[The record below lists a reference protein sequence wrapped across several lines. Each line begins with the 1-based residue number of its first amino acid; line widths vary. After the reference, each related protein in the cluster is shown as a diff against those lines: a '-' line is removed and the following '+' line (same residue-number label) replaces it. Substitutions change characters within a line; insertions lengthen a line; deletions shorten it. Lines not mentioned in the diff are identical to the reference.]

1 MNLCKLKSILRL
13 TIYILQLLDHSP
25 IVIEDTQQTI
35 GLILA
40 SSGTTGAPKA
50 ICLSHAMVLGQ
61 ILRCT

>member
-1 MNLCKLKSILRL
+1 MICKNLLYSIL
-13 TIYILQLLDHSP
+13 TLLSP
-25 IVIEDTQQTI
+25 PVIEDTEKTI